1 MGKLRE
7 VKCGRCGS
15 RVRIPWFW
23 ALGLEGVFYCREC
36 RKYFRTDYRL
46 GAVLTGAG
54 WALALGTVQLIGY
67 FTSAFTVILAAV
79 LFLPAAFFY
88 AFLLRKFFLTLTCAR
103 RPGNR
108 KSPSKKENQ
117 PEDDS
122 AGSSE

>member
-36 RKYFRTDYRL
+36 RKYFRIDYRL

-88 AFLLRKFFLTLTCAR
+88 AFLRRKILITNTIAR
-103 RPGNR
+103 GPPHPKNT
-108 KSPSKKENQ
+108 SKKKKKTTEQ
-117 PEDDS
+117 
-122 AGSSE
+122 